1 MTDTAKS
8 KKPVV
13 YRETFYVDSESI
25 TTYIDEITKKEIT
38 KFRAMAQEIGKRNDN
53 KRIYTQIGV
62 EDAFSVLLPKI
73 DKRKITSQCDH
84 PDFGNAKIKD
94 AVAKITKAEII
105 DGKIWIEGEF
115 IKNATFKD
123 YLLPYIDA
131 GMTLEMSVRGGS
143 VSMACPYWDT
153 EREAW
158 VFGTGYRIYG
168 WDFVTDAA
176 NPDTEVVVESLQH
189 NIEETQPN
197 KNHKEELIMDIKT
210 LDELKAQ
217 YPALTDQLSNG
228 FTSQVKTA
236 NDALEAEKS
245 KTAEMTKQVAS
256 LTDENAKLKTVN
268 DAVSKEL
275 AEIKL
280 QNGIANLM
288 KDHRYASVITIPKTI
303 VTIEDATAHVEAETK
318 KLDAFVATIKKPEVV
333 VTDQQP
339 AVPAAPAPA
348 APAKPNAWDSLINDA
363 INLAK
368 GN

>member
-1 MTDTAKS
+1 MTDKAKS
-8 KKPVV
+8 KKPVE
-13 YRETFYVDSESI
+13 YLETFYLDSESI
-25 TTYIDEITKKEIT
+25 QTVIDDATKKEIT
-38 KFRAMAQEIGKRNDN
+38 KFRAMAQEVDKKNDN
-53 KRIYTQIGV
+53 KRIYTPVGV
-62 EDAFSVLLPKI
+62 DDAFSVLQPKI
-73 DKRKITSQCDH
+73 AKRKVASLCDH

-94 AVAKITKAEII
+94 AVAKITKAEVI

-143 VSMACPYWDT
+143 VSSTCPYWDSD
-153 EREAW
+153 REAW
-158 VFGTGYRIYG
+158 VFDKGYRIYG
-168 WDFVTDAA
+168 WDFVTEAA
-176 NPDTEVVVESLQH
+176 NRDTEVVVESLQH
-189 NIEETQPN
+189 SIEENQPN
-197 KNHKEELIMDIKT
+197 KNHKEESIMDIKT

-245 KTAEMTKQVAS
+245 KTAEMTKQVTS
-256 LTDENAKLKTVN
+256 FTDENAKLKTAN

-275 AEIKL
+275 ADIKL
-280 QNGIANLM
+280 QNGINTLM
-288 KDHRYASVITIPKTI
+288 KDHKYAQFITIPKT
-303 VTIEDATAHVEAETK
+303 VASIEDATAFVEAETK
-318 KLDAFVATIKKPEVV
+318 KLDAFAATVVKHEVI
-333 VTDQQP
+333 VTDQKP
-339 AVPAAPAPA
+339 AAPAAPAPT
-348 APAKPNAWDSLINDA
+348 APVKPNAWDSLITDA